1 MSAVLRVFLDT
12 NVLIDLF
19 DAARP
24 QHVAST
30 EVMRAIQR
38 GRIRACISAI
48 SIVNAIYVLRK
59 VMPPERMA
67 THLQH
72 MLRTVEISRLETQ
85 DMLLVLASGWNDL
98 EDAIQYHS
106 ALASGRIDAIVS
118 HDADMKKQDRLPV
131 LTPRQLLQKL
141 ER

>member
-98 EDAIQYHS
+98 EDAIQYHT
-106 ALASGRIDAIVS
+106 AMASGRIDAI
-118 HDADMKKQDRLPV
+118 
-131 LTPRQLLQKL
+131 
-141 ER
+141 

>member
-1 MSAVLRVFLDT
+1 M
-12 NVLIDLF
+12 
-19 DAARP
+19 
-24 QHVAST
+24 
-30 EVMRAIQR
+30 
-38 GRIRACISAI
+38 
-48 SIVNAIYVLRK
+48 
-59 VMPPERMA
+59 
-67 THLQH
+67 LQV
-72 MLRTVEISRLETQ
+72 VELSRLEAQ
-85 DMLLVLASGWNDL
+85 EMLLALASGWNDL

>member
-1 MSAVLRVFLDT
+1 MTPTLRVFLDT
-12 NVLIDLF
+12 NVLIDLL
-19 DAARP
+19 DADRP
-24 QHVAST
+24 QHAAST
-30 EVMRAIQR
+30 EVMRAVQR
-38 GRIRACISAI
+38 GELRACISAI
-48 SIVNAIYVLRK
+48 SIVNAIYVLRRA
-59 VMPPERMA
+59 MPPERMA
-67 THLQH
+67 TYLQH
-72 MLRTVEISRLETQ
+72 MLQVVELSRLETQ
-85 DMLLVLASGWNDL
+85 DMLLALASGWNDL

>member
-1 MSAVLRVFLDT
+1 MTPTLRVFLDT
-12 NVLIDLF
+12 NVLIDLL
-19 DAARP
+19 DADRP
-24 QHVAST
+24 QHAAST
-30 EVMRAIQR
+30 EVMRAVQR
-38 GRIRACISAI
+38 GELRACISAI
-48 SIVNAIYVLRK
+48 SIVNAIYVLRRA
-59 VMPPERMA
+59 MPPERMA
-67 THLQH
+67 TYLQH
-72 MLRTVEISRLETQ
+72 MLQVVELSRLEAQ
-85 DMLLVLASGWNDL
+85 

>member
-38 GRIRACISAI
+38 GRIRA
-48 SIVNAIYVLRK
+48 
-59 VMPPERMA
+59 
-67 THLQH
+67 
-72 MLRTVEISRLETQ
+72 
-85 DMLLVLASGWNDL
+85 
-98 EDAIQYHS
+98 
-106 ALASGRIDAIVS
+106 
-118 HDADMKKQDRLPV
+118 
-131 LTPRQLLQKL
+131 
-141 ER
+141 